1 MTKAAPLA
9 LACLIVLVIA
19 ASLSERGEGRQ
30 QHQAVMDS
38 KEAKFVTAAATDA
51 TDDCV
56 FKKDCDK
63 VCGPKCNLGC
73 ENGSCVCSC

>member
-19 ASLSERGEGRQ
+19 ASLSERSEGRK
-30 QHQAVMDS
+30 QHQVVMDS

-56 FKKDCDK
+56 FNKDCNK
-63 VCGPKCNLGC
+63 VCGPECNRGC
-73 ENGSCVCSC
+73 ENGSCVCTC